1 MCYTLYY
8 VKSGLLH
15 AKIRAMGYWL
25 WMRIACD
32 TGEETVPTCPLKDS
46 QDFDRKECAVSKKKK
61 NECI

>member
-1 MCYTLYY
+1 
-8 VKSGLLH
+8 
-15 AKIRAMGYWL
+15 MGYWL